1 MRNAVTAKGLE
12 LQELEHGRV
21 QRLGNAI
28 DLVEKQDARTQARL
42 VHVVIDRGDDLA
54 HGVFGGIVLEALEVV
69 VNDTRQAQRALARV
83 VRHGI

>member
-1 MRNAVTAKGLE
+1 MTAKGLE

-28 DLVEKQDARTQARL
+28 DLVEKQDARAQARL

-69 VNDTRQAQRALARV
+69 VDDARQAQRALARV